1 MEGLSNADRPKVFN
15 LMQSG
20 ETEITRLDV
29 AGEETVL
36 ALPESR
42 AERQG

>member
-1 MEGLSNADRPKVFN
+1 
-15 LMQSG
+15 MQFG

-29 AGEETVL
+29 GEEEAVL
-36 ALPESR
+36 PLPKSR